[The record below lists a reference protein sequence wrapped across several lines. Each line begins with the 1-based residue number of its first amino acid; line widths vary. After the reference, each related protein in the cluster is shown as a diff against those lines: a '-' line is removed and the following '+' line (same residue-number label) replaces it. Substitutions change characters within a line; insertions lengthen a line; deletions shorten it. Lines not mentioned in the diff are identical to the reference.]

1 MKDRA
6 FHFEIRDLI
15 TQFIAAFD
23 DVVIGRYN
31 KSRQEQ
37 AQIKVRYVY
46 APKERVLFDIVN
58 KAQNITLPVIAVS
71 LNSISRDETRVFNKI
86 YGFDVPGRLDVTDP
100 HKYSR
105 HVGMPV
111 PVNISVSMNIIA
123 SYQTDID
130 QIISNFVP
138 YNNPY
143 VVISWKIPNAFELML
158 PQEIRSEV
166 MWDGTVALKYPVDST
181 GSDKYRLEADTSFT
195 IKGWLFPQ
203 APADPV
209 KNIFFIDSNFY
220 SSRVLNSDRFKG
232 YDTYYTLSGTS
243 MRVDLS
249 SNLSTEF
256 DNITV
261 SAAPTITNIYFA
273 GGSKYHAVYDDEALI
288 ITPENIDGDFLLQ
301 GKRFQYT
308 SNVFLSS
315 NTPSFYTS
323 LTSLSFDYYPV
334 INAYTLPTSCYQI
347 VNENIMNL
355 TLPVEILSGDF
366 DIIVQ
371 DEAGWDSTARKGVRL
386 TRTL

>member
-31 KSRQEQ
+31 KARREQ

-71 LNSISRDETRVFNKI
+71 LNSVTRDETRVFNKI
-86 YGFDVPGRLDVTDP
+86 YGFDVSGRLNEHTP
-100 HKYSR
+100 AKHSR

-111 PVNISVSMNIIA
+111 PVNIAVSMNIIA

-143 VVISWKIPNAFELML
+143 VVISWKVPNAFELML

-166 MWDGTVALKYPVDST
+166 MWDGTVSLKYPVDST
-181 GSDKYRLEADTSFT
+181 GADKYRLEADTSFT

-203 APADPV
+203 APPDPL

-220 SSRVLNSDRFKG
+220 SSPFLDSERFKG
-232 YDTYYTLSGTS
+232 YDSYYTLSGSS

-261 SAAPTITNIYFA
+261 SAAPSITDIYFA
-273 GGSKYHAVYDDEALI
+273 GGPKYHPVYDELT
-288 ITPENIDGDFLLQ
+288 ITPENIDGDFLLH

-308 SNVFLSS
+308 SNVFVSS

-355 TLPVEILSGDF
+355 NLPIEILSGDF